1 MKHVASLKVNNKFW
15 KTKGVNENVV
25 VDELNYKDYKIFLL
39 NRSYMRHEM
48 NRTQSKDRN
57 IRSCRINQ
65 ILLSSYNDP
74 KYMLDTVA
82 YHIFLNL
89 PINHIVIISSKIDNL
104 S

>member
-1 MKHVASLKVNNKFW
+1 
-15 KTKGVNENVV
+15 
-25 VDELNYKDYKIFLL
+25 
-39 NRSYMRHEM
+39 M

-74 KYMLDTVA
+74 KYMLDIVA

-89 PINHIVIISSKIDNL
+89 PINT
-104 S
+104 

>member
-1 MKHVASLKVNNKFW
+1 
-15 KTKGVNENVV
+15 
-25 VDELNYKDYKIFLL
+25 
-39 NRSYMRHEM
+39 M
-48 NRTQSKDRN
+48 NRTQRKDRN

-74 KYMLDTVA
+74 KYMLDIVA